1 MNSCSENKVNLTLE
15 EYKQAVSDLLLQGG
29 ASQSFVD
36 SELTGTLLKVM
47 LANNFSPEAL
57 ARALLQ

>member
-1 MNSCSENKVNLTLE
+1 MNNYSRNKVNLTLE

-29 ASQSFVD
+29 ASRSFVD
-36 SELTGTLLKVM
+36 SELTDTLLKVM

-57 ARALLQ
+57 AWALLQ

>member
-1 MNSCSENKVNLTLE
+1 MNSCSENKVTLALE
-15 EYKQAVSDLLLQGG
+15 EYKQAASDLLLQGG
-29 ASQSFVD
+29 ASRSFVD

-57 ARALLQ
+57 AWALLQ